1 VIPQLVT
8 VRYRRPGGR
17 WRRLF
22 IPVPL
27 AGLVLLVLSPLLL
40 LAALGG
46 LIVGRVYGY
55 EVRPLGVLRGLG
67 RVLWA
72 LPGTRL
78 EIDDGQ
84 TAFLIRVF

>member
-1 VIPQLVT
+1 MPQLVT
-8 VRYRRPGGR
+8 VRYRRPDGR

-22 IPVPL
+22 IPVL
-27 AGLVLLVLSPLLL
+27 LVLVVLLMLSPLLV

-55 EVRPLGVLRGLG
+55 RVSFLGALGGLG
-67 RVLWA
+67 QVLWA
-72 LPGTRL
+72 LPGARL

>member
-1 VIPQLVT
+1 MMPQLVT
-8 VRYRRPGGR
+8 VRYRRPDGR
-17 WRRLF
+17 WRRLWV
-22 IPVPL
+22 PVVP
-27 AGLVLLVLSPLLL
+27 VLLVLSPFLL
-40 LAALGG
+40 LAVLGG

-55 EVRPLGVLRGLG
+55 GVSPLGALRGLG

-72 LPGTRL
+72 LSGARF

>member
-1 VIPQLVT
+1 MMPQLVT
-8 VRYRRPGGR
+8 VRYRRPDGR
-17 WRRLF
+17 WRRLWV
-22 IPVPL
+22 PVVP
-27 AGLVLLVLSPLLL
+27 VLLVLSPFLL
-40 LAALGG
+40 LAVLGG

-55 EVRPLGVLRGLG
+55 GVSPLGALGGLG

-72 LPGTRL
+72 LSGARF